1 MIVSK
6 GKFYKEGFWV
16 KFEGTGI
23 EKVSADLNKLDF
35 IMESEG
41 FVRADQ
47 WDYERVTYD
56 RKYSMVEAFIYGFPA
71 TPLKEMSVPKSTH
84 SASNTVTRKTLLS
97 TWR

>member
-1 MIVSK
+1 M
-6 GKFYKEGFWV
+6 

-23 EKVSADLNKLDF
+23 EKVAADLNKLDF

-56 RKYSMVEAFIYGFPA
+56 RKFNMVEGTFIYAFPA
-71 TPLKEMSVPKSTH
+71 TPPKEM
-84 SASNTVTRKTLLS
+84 
-97 TWR
+97 

>member
-1 MIVSK
+1 M
-6 GKFYKEGFWV
+6 

-56 RKYSMVEAFIYGFPA
+56 RKYSMVEGTFIYGFPA
-71 TPLKEMSVPKSTH
+71 TLLKEMSVPKRHTFSF
-84 SASNTVTRKTLLS
+84 
-97 TWR
+97 